1 VALEPGSR
9 FSAYS
14 IPLGRRFRMK
24 VGYLVRV
31 EDESG
36 VSGTGRVA
44 EVVQSDTGK
53 CVVFWLGQHPS
64 VIVYDNVGEIRAVH
78 GHGGKTEIRWEP
90 DWKRAYN
97 ELKSVVENVTLI
109 DLMKDNLPKEGSEAR
124 DLMFPEPP
132 KSSPPPTPTPTA
144 E

>member
-1 VALEPGSR
+1 
-9 FSAYS
+9 
-14 IPLGRRFRMK
+14 MK
-24 VGYLVRV
+24 VGYLVRT

-44 EVVQSDTGK
+44 EVVQSSTGK
-53 CVVFWLGQHPS
+53 CVVFWLGEHPS

-90 DWKRAYN
+90 DYKRAYN
-97 ELKSVVENVTLI
+97 ELKQVFETPLI
-109 DLMKDNLPKEGSEAR
+109 EIAR
-124 DLMFPEPP
+124 DRLPVKDSAARELMFPES
-132 KSSPPPTPTPTA
+132 K

>member
-1 VALEPGSR
+1 MRS
-9 FSAYS
+9 
-14 IPLGRRFRMK
+14 
-24 VGYLVRV
+24 GYLVRV

-53 CVVFWLGQHPS
+53 CVVFWLGEHPS

-90 DWKRAYN
+90 DYKRAYN
-97 ELKSVVENVTLI
+97 ELKQVAETPLLEFI
-109 DLMKDNLPKEGSEAR
+109 RDRLPKEGSEAR
-124 DLMFPEPP
+124 ALLFPVKRELG
-132 KSSPPPTPTPTA
+132 
-144 E
+144 